1 MAPRRPIPALALALL
16 ACGSSPY
23 GSSQDDAPQK
33 ATIDEG
39 PLGAIVGGPLPIA
52 EMLGHSPPEVQ
63 AHLGDPLGKGGVRKS
78 CVRWV
83 PDKTWFSCDHA
94 WQRYADKSGTFDAIG
109 VEYENGKA
117 SMLAFE
123 GVPGDG
129 AFEPRKALA
138 AVGLQLPGEPTQS
151 APAEGVTL
159 YSWFNSASRLR
170 IHGRQYRVEVSTVGG
185 TWDASRVAIVL
196 NDPLSDEEKAKI
208 VPVKGQA
215 APPAG

>member
-1 MAPRRPIPALALALL
+1 MAPRRLVFALALA

-23 GSSQDDAPQK
+23 ETAGEETAKQA
-33 ATIDEG
+33 AIDEG
-39 PLGAIVGGPLPIA
+39 PLGSIVGGPLPITD
-52 EMLGHSPPEVQ
+52 MLGHSPPEVQ

-123 GVPGDG
+123 GVPGEGPFD
-129 AFEPRKALA
+129 PRRALA
-138 AVGLQLPGEPTQS
+138 VVGLQLPGEPAQS
-151 APAEGVTL
+151 TPADGVTL
-159 YSWFNSASRLR
+159 YSWFNSSSRLR
-170 IHGRQYRVEVSTVGG
+170 IHGRQYRVEVSTADG
-185 TWDASRVAIVL
+185 TWEGSRVSILL

-208 VPVKGQA
+208 VEVK
-215 APPAG
+215 PKVDPRAG